1 MLDPVLLARVQ
12 FGFTVGFH
20 FLFPPLTFGLT
31 LTILILETLY
41 LRSGEPLYRQVS
53 SFWIRLL
60 GLTFV
65 VGVATGI
72 TMEFAFGTNWSE
84 YSRFVGDIFGA
95 PLAAEGI
102 FAFFL
107 ESSFL
112 GILLFG
118 RERVSKKAYWLAALL
133 VFFASHLSG
142 LWILIAN
149 SWQQTPAGYA
159 IVDGRARLT
168 DFWAAVLN
176 PSIGPRF
183 LHTVAAGWIT
193 GAFFVAG
200 ISAWYLRKGQHLE
213 FARLSLRTG
222 LIVGAVTSLA
232 QVALGHFHSVQ
243 VALTQPAK
251 MAAFEGL
258 FTTQRGAPLALFGI
272 PDVARQTVHLYIGIP
287 RLLSFLVHFD
297 PNAEMRGL
305 DAFPRADWPP
315 VAVPFYAYHLMVL
328 LGGYF
333 ILVMLAG
340 LYLWRTGRLERTQWF
355 PTVLLLSIPLPQVA
369 NQAGWVAAEVGR
381 QPWAVYNLLRT
392 ADAVSVTVPAEQ
404 VLFTLVMFVLI
415 YALLFAMYLSLLIRE
430 VRHGPVSPGEAPGKA
445 APVQGR
451 GD

>member
-1 MLDPVLLARVQ
+1 MLNPVLLARIQ

-31 LTILILETLY
+31 LAILVLETLY
-41 LRSGEPLYRQVS
+41 LRTGTALYRNAS
-53 SFWIRLL
+53 TFWIRLL

-65 VGVATGI
+65 VGVASGI
-72 TMEFAFGTNWSE
+72 AMEFAFGTNWSE

-112 GILLFG
+112 GVLLFG
-118 RERVSKKAYWLAALL
+118 RERVSKKVYWLAAFL

-149 SWQQTPAGYA
+149 SWQQTPAGYTL
-159 IVDGRARLT
+159 VEGRARLT

-176 PSIGPRF
+176 PSVGPRF

-193 GAFFVAG
+193 GAFFIAG
-200 ISAWYLRKGQHLE
+200 ISAWYLRQGQHLA
-213 FARLSLRTG
+213 FARLSLG
-222 LIVGAVTSLA
+222 LALAVGAVTSLA
-232 QVALGHFHSVQ
+232 QVVLGHFHSVQ

-272 PDVARQTVHLYIGIP
+272 PDAARKTVHLYLGIP

-297 PNAEMRGL
+297 PNAEMVGL
-305 DAFPRADWPP
+305 DAFPQADWPP

-340 LYLWRTGRLERTQWF
+340 VYLWRTGRLERTRWF
-355 PTVLLLSIPLPQVA
+355 PKVLLFSIPLPQVA

-404 VLFTLVMFVLI
+404 VLFTLILFVCI
-415 YALLFAMYLSLLIRE
+415 YALLFAMYLSLLVRE
-430 VRHGPVSPGEAPGKA
+430 VRHGPPSREEVPAEASPVEG
-445 APVQGR
+445 
-451 GD
+451 

>member
-1 MLDPVLLARVQ
+1 MLDPVLLARIQ

-31 LTILILETLY
+31 LAILILETLY
-41 LRSGEPLYRQVS
+41 LRTGQTLYREAS
-53 SFWIRLL
+53 AFWIRLL

-65 VGVATGI
+65 VGVASGI
-72 TMEFAFGTNWSE
+72 AMEFAFGTNWSE

-118 RERVSKKAYWLAALL
+118 RERVPKKAYWLAAFL

-149 SWQQTPAGYA
+149 SWQQTPAGYTL
-159 IVDGRARLT
+159 VEGRARLT

-183 LHTVAAGWIT
+183 FHTVAAGWIT

-200 ISAWYLRKGQHLE
+200 ISAWYLRQGRHLA
-213 FARLSLRTG
+213 FARLSLG
-222 LIVGAVTSLA
+222 LALTIGAVTSLA
-232 QVALGHFHSVQ
+232 QVGLGHLHSVQ

-272 PDVARQTVHLYIGIP
+272 PDVARQTVHLYVGIP

-297 PNAEMRGL
+297 PNAEMVGL

-333 ILVMLAG
+333 ILAMLLG
-340 LYLWRTGRLERTQWF
+340 VYLWRTGRLEGTRWF
-355 PTVLLLSIPLPQVA
+355 AKALLFSIPLPQVA

-404 VLFTLVMFVLI
+404 VLFTLIMFVLI
-415 YALLFAMYLSLLIRE
+415 YALLFAAYLSFLVRE
-430 VRHGPVSPGEAPGKA
+430 VRHGPAGSGAVSGEA
-445 APVQGR
+445 VSLQGQ
-451 GD
+451 GG